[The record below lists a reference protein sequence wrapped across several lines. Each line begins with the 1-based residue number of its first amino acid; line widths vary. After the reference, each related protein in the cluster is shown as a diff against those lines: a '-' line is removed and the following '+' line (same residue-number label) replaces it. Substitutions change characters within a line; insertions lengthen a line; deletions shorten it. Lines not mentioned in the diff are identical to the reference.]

1 MDVCPY
7 AGNVTDKK
15 AGREPPE
22 HIVAQNR
29 LQMAVLIRCFDE
41 GKGGYF
47 ILEDV
52 ATRKRQRFE
61 GIEPL
66 LAELEGQLRS

>member
-1 MDVCPY
+1 
-7 AGNVTDKK
+7 
-15 AGREPPE
+15 
-22 HIVAQNR
+22 
-29 LQMAVLIRCFDE
+29 MAVLIRCFDE

-66 LAELEGQLRS
+66 LAELEGLLRS

>member
-1 MDVCPY
+1 
-7 AGNVTDKK
+7 VTEKK

-29 LQMAVLIRCFDE
+29 LHLAILIRCFNGGE
-41 GKGGYF
+41 GGYF

-52 ATRKRQRFE
+52 ATRRRQRFE
-61 GIEPL
+61 SVEAL
-66 LAELEGQLRS
+66 LSGLEALLRN